1 LVTIKRCGGEFL
13 KRSLGKIP
21 SQTLSKTTATARAD
35 DDTTIVG
42 VYIIILPS
50 NCMRRAYYRKKPRV
64 AEFWIQI
71 NFYPKIP
78 LGPLKIVQKNGAMSF
93 RSITIIIMSEPY
105 YY

>member
-21 SQTLSKTTATARAD
+21 SQTPSKSTAAARGD
-35 DDTTIVG
+35 DVTIVG
-42 VYIIILPS
+42 VYDIILPS
-50 NCMRRAYYRKKPRV
+50 NCMRRAYYREKPRV

-78 LGPLKIVQKNGAMSF
+78 LGPLKNCSKNGAMSF
-93 RSITIIIMSEPY
+93 RSIIIMSEPY